1 MSVSSSPLAG
11 SPVGAHRTGEEP
23 GFGDALRSLLALLW
37 IEIRRSQGVWLLP
50 LMVGLGLYLNWGW
63 DYEGVVLWPNL
74 STWTMRSYVIVGP
87 LAAALAAWLVDR
99 DRRRRIQG
107 LVETMATNPFRRD
120 IVLFATA
127 SFWGLAGYGLIAAWY
142 GVQGVREATWGG
154 PDMALIATGAVG
166 VVILTGFGF
175 IVGRLVRGKFSPI
188 IAVAAAFF
196 LSAAPEF
203 IQTWMNPSSGMQ
215 TRLPF
220 RPLTPW
226 GLVADGEPSVYYRFP
241 AGYLDAGLIWLAA
254 VAAITIVA
262 IALMRGWRR
271 NWTAWIALAVSG
283 AVALLG
289 ADRVMGYDEGPGSR
303 EDLMVPFTW
312 SCTTTAVAEVCVH
325 PAYEPTLEES
335 ARRIND
341 FLLPVAG
348 LPGLPTRW
356 EQNSPAGE
364 RQTDVASFF
373 PGQRYSYAFEIG
385 HAIFPSTDDRHDFTA
400 AQSVILTW
408 LSGRVDREH
417 EGFGMF
423 NHPAELIGTPVAMND
438 GGGYMI
444 TVDPDAEAYY
454 AREIRAATDRFA
466 ALGPE
471 AQQAWLKANWD
482 ALRAGEITLE
492 DLP

>member
-1 MSVSSSPLAG
+1 MIVLSSNATS
-11 SPVGAHRTGEEP
+11 SPVGAYRTGEEP
-23 GFGDALRSLLALLW
+23 GFGDALRSTLALLW
-37 IEIRRSQGVWLLP
+37 IEIRRSQGFWLLP
-50 LMVGLGLYLNWGW
+50 LMVGLGLYLNWGR

-99 DRRRRIQG
+99 DRRRRVQG

-120 IVLFATA
+120 IVLSATA

-142 GVQGVREATWGG
+142 GVQGAREATWGG
-154 PDMALIATGAVG
+154 PDMALIATGALG

-188 IAVAAAFF
+188 IAVAATFF

-203 IQTWMNPSSGMQ
+203 IQTWTNPSSGMQ

-226 GLVADGEPSVYYRFP
+226 GLVADGEPSVYSRFP
-241 AGYLDAGLIWLAA
+241 AGYLDAGLIWLTA

-271 NWTAWIALAVSG
+271 NWIAWIALLVSG

-289 ADRVMGYDEGPGSR
+289 ADRVMGYDEGSGSS

-312 SCTTTAVAEVCVH
+312 SCTTTTAAEVCVH
-325 PAYEPTLEES
+325 PAYESKLEES

-356 EQNSPAGE
+356 EQSSPVGE
-364 RQTDVASFF
+364 RGTDVATFY
-373 PGQRYSYAFEIG
+373 PGQQYSFAFEIG
-385 HAIFPSTDDRHDFTA
+385 HAIFPYTEDPHGFTA

-408 LSGRVDREH
+408 LSGRVESGRQAS
-417 EGFGMF
+417 GMF
-423 NHPAELIGTPVAMND
+423 SYPAELMQTPVTDDNGQMVN
-438 GGGYMI
+438 I
-444 TVDPDAEAYY
+444 TVDPEAQAYY

-482 ALRAGEITLE
+482 ALRAGELTLE